1 MLFNSMHF
9 FVFFPIVL
17 LIYYIIP
24 KKTRY
29 VWLLVCSYYFYMC
42 WNAKYALLIGTS
54 TIVTFFSGLFI
65 EYFSQ
70 KENDKVKI
78 WGMRTT
84 VFLSFFINLG
94 ILIVFKYLDWI
105 LGNINA
111 LFGQDISMPFSLVL
125 PVGISFYTF
134 QALSYTVD
142 VYRKD
147 ITAEKNILKYALFV
161 SFFPQLVAGPIERSK
176 NLLEQVRDLSVRQ
189 LWNGRKV
196 LEGFIIMVWGYFM
209 KLVIADRIS
218 ILVDNVFDHYFMHN
232 SVALFLGALGFTIQI
247 YCDFASY
254 STIAVGAAKIMG
266 FELMENFDTPYFSK
280 SIKEFWRRWHISLSG
295 WFRDYLYIPLG
306 GNRKGKFRTYAN
318 LMITFLVSGLWHG
331 ASWHYVI
338 WGGIHGLYQI
348 IGDILSPIKKK
359 ILIMGNVNT
368 SAISYRIGQ
377 TLLTFFMVMLAWIF
391 FRAETLGD
399 AVKYI
404 IRLFSQFDPWSLFN
418 GNIYTY
424 GLNRF
429 QMNILLFSLV
439 LLFLISLIKKLK
451 KLNLAEFLMT
461 QGFVFRWGT
470 VLFLILFIY
479 VFGMYG
485 EGFDAKQFIY
495 FQF

>member
-9 FVFFPIVL
+9 FVFFPVVL

-24 KKTRY
+24 QKVRY
-29 VWLLVCSYYFYMC
+29 IWLLICSYYFYMC

-54 TIVTFFSGLFI
+54 TVVTFFSGIFI
-65 EYFSQ
+65 EYFNE
-70 KENDKVKI
+70 KDNITIKR
-78 WGMRTT
+78 WGTRGT

-105 LGNINA
+105 LGNINI
-111 LFGQDISMPFSLVL
+111 LFRQDITMPFNLVL

-142 VYRKD
+142 VYRKE

-161 SFFPQLVAGPIERSK
+161 SFFPQLVAGPIERSG
-176 NLLEQVRDLSVRQ
+176 NLLEQVRNLSTRKM
-189 LWNGRKV
+189 WNGSKV
-196 LEGFIIMVWGYFM
+196 TEGFIIMVWGYFM

-218 ILVDNVFDHYFMHN
+218 ILVDNVFDFYFMHN
-232 SVALFLGALGFTIQI
+232 SVALIMGAIGFSIQI

-254 STIAVGAAKIMG
+254 STIAIGAAKIMG
-266 FELMENFDTPYFSK
+266 FELMENFDTPYFSR

-306 GNRKGKFRTYAN
+306 GNRRGKNRTHVN
-318 LMITFLVSGLWHG
+318 IMITFFVSGLWHG
-331 ASWHYVI
+331 ASWHYVV
-338 WGGIHGLYQI
+338 WGGIHGLYQV
-348 IGDILSPIKKK
+348 IGAILTPIKRK
-359 ILIMGNVNT
+359 IIKRCNVNT
-368 SAISYRIGQ
+368 NAISYRIGQ
-377 TLLTFFMVMLAWIF
+377 TLLTFMMVGIAWIF
-391 FRAETLGD
+391 FRAETLVD
-399 AVKYI
+399 ALKYI
-404 IRLFSQFDPWSLFN
+404 VRMFGHLDPWSLFN
-418 GNIYTY
+418 GDIYTY
-424 GLNRF
+424 GLNHY
-429 QMNILLFSLV
+429 QMNILVFSLI
-439 LLFLISLIKKLK
+439 LLFMISLIRKVK
-451 KLNLAEFLMT
+451 KLNVAEFLMT